1 MRPKLPISLGL
12 IVASC
17 FSASAIAQVL
27 EEILV
32 TAQKREQNLQD
43 VGISVSAFSGQQL
56 AELGM
61 LSVSDIV
68 AQTPNVTFVSP
79 FGEGNNIAFTL
90 RGVGLNDFS
99 EHNEAPG
106 AVYVDGVYQ
115 GTLAGANFQLFDLDR
130 VEVLRGPQG
139 TLFGRNTSAGLVQY
153 ITRKPGDE
161 PEARAELTVGE
172 FSQTRFEG
180 AVGGPLGDV
189 AAGRLSALYHK
200 HDGYRPS
207 RTPGVE
213 DASETDAYAVRGQLK
228 WTPTDSLDL
237 LLSAHYS
244 KADQVANT
252 YEHTSTT
259 FLADGYTEVYLPVD
273 EVNPI
278 CEFVGGLT
286 GPGQDCF
293 GYRDT
298 DNDVY
303 ATDNDR
309 EPFLDLEVS
318 GASLTLDWA
327 LDAIEITSITAYES
341 VDKSFGEDTDMGPV
355 PAIAVS
361 NPVDSA
367 QWSQELRASSDA
379 EGNRW
384 TAGLY
389 YFDRDIDTG
398 SRTDASGI
406 GLVDDDTVTEYQ
418 TESWSVFGQYE
429 WGFAEN
435 LTLIL
440 GGRYFSEDQDFEM
453 VARDLLG
460 NTPVFLG
467 ISPDPI
473 PGFPVFV
480 FTKETAGDL
489 TEHDID
495 GFDYRLATRMARQ
508 RFHSAVREYRTGH
521 QGTWVQLRNR
531 WHRNPGEQHDRA
543 DSV

>member
-1 MRPKLPISLGL
+1 MRPKLLISLGL
-12 IVASC
+12 LVASC

-189 AAGRLSALYHK
+189 VAGRLSALYHK

-207 RTPGVE
+207 RTPGVD
-213 DASETDAYAVRGQLK
+213 DAKRHRRTCRARSAQDGLRRTVSTCCLA
-228 WTPTDSLDL
+228 PTTRRQIKLRIR
-237 LLSAHYS
+237 
-244 KADQVANT
+244 
-252 YEHTSTT
+252 TST
-259 FLADGYTEVYLPVD
+259 LNDLPRRWLY
-273 EVNPI
+273 
-278 CEFVGGLT
+278 GGLCLST
-286 GPGQDCF
+286 
-293 GYRDT
+293 R
-298 DNDVY
+298 
-303 ATDNDR
+303 
-309 EPFLDLEVS
+309 
-318 GASLTLDWA
+318 
-327 LDAIEITSITAYES
+327 SIRF
-341 VDKSFGEDTDMGPV
+341 V
-355 PAIAVS
+355 
-361 NPVDSA
+361 
-367 QWSQELRASSDA
+367 R
-379 EGNRW
+379 
-384 TAGLY
+384 
-389 YFDRDIDTG
+389 
-398 SRTDASGI
+398 SRTAHRAWT
-406 GLVDDDTVTEYQ
+406 GL
-418 TESWSVFGQYE
+418 
-429 WGFAEN
+429 
-435 LTLIL
+435 L
-440 GGRYFSEDQDFEM
+440 
-453 VARDLLG
+453 
-460 NTPVFLG
+460 
-467 ISPDPI
+467 
-473 PGFPVFV
+473 
-480 FTKETAGDL
+480 
-489 TEHDID
+489 
-495 GFDYRLATRMARQ
+495 RL
-508 RFHSAVREYRTGH
+508 
-521 QGTWVQLRNR
+521 
-531 WHRNPGEQHDRA
+531 P
-543 DSV
+543 

>member
-1 MRPKLPISLGL
+1 MELDEDLRDETET
-12 IVASC
+12 AH
-17 FSASAIAQVL
+17 FAWSACRELLLRKRHCAGS

-180 AVGGPLGDV
+180 AGRTLGRRRGRTPLSP
-189 AAGRLSALYHK
+189 LSQAH
-200 HDGYRPS
+200 GYRPS
-207 RTPGVE
+207 RTPGVD

-237 LLSAHYS
+237 LLSTHYS
-244 KADQVANT
+244 NADQVANT

-259 FLADGYTEVYLPVD
+259 FLADGYTEVYLPAD

-286 GPGQDCF
+286 GPGQDSS
-293 GYRDT
+293 
-298 DNDVY
+298 
-303 ATDNDR
+303 ATAI
-309 EPFLDLEVS
+309 PMATFTPQTMT
-318 GASLTLDWA
+318 ASPSSSW
-327 LDAIEITSITAYES
+327 
-341 VDKSFGEDTDMGPV
+341 KSRV
-355 PAIAVS
+355 H
-361 NPVDSA
+361 
-367 QWSQELRASSDA
+367 L
-379 EGNRW
+379 
-384 TAGLY
+384 
-389 YFDRDIDTG
+389 
-398 SRTDASGI
+398 
-406 GLVDDDTVTEYQ
+406 
-418 TESWSVFGQYE
+418 
-429 WGFAEN
+429 
-435 LTLIL
+435 
-440 GGRYFSEDQDFEM
+440 
-453 VARDLLG
+453 
-460 NTPVFLG
+460 
-467 ISPDPI
+467 
-473 PGFPVFV
+473 
-480 FTKETAGDL
+480 
-489 TEHDID
+489 
-495 GFDYRLATRMARQ
+495 
-508 RFHSAVREYRTGH
+508 
-521 QGTWVQLRNR
+521 
-531 WHRNPGEQHDRA
+531 
-543 DSV
+543 

>member
-1 MRPKLPISLGL
+1 
-12 IVASC
+12 
-17 FSASAIAQVL
+17 
-27 EEILV
+27 
-32 TAQKREQNLQD
+32 
-43 VGISVSAFSGQQL
+43 
-56 AELGM
+56 M

-172 FSQTRFEG
+172 FSQTRVDG

-207 RTPGVE
+207 RTPGVD
-213 DASETDAYAVRGQLK
+213 DASETDAHAVRGQLK

-309 EPFLDLEVS
+309 EPFLELEVV
-318 GASLTLDWA
+318 GC
-327 LDAIEITSITAYES
+327 
-341 VDKSFGEDTDMGPV
+341 
-355 PAIAVS
+355 IA
-361 NPVDSA
+361 D
-367 QWSQELRASSDA
+367 
-379 EGNRW
+379 
-384 TAGLY
+384 
-389 YFDRDIDTG
+389 
-398 SRTDASGI
+398 I
-406 GLVDDDTVTEYQ
+406 GL
-418 TESWSVFGQYE
+418 G
-429 WGFAEN
+429 
-435 LTLIL
+435 
-440 GGRYFSEDQDFEM
+440 
-453 VARDLLG
+453 ARCDR
-460 NTPVFLG
+460 
-467 ISPDPI
+467 
-473 PGFPVFV
+473 
-480 FTKETAGDL
+480 
-489 TEHDID
+489 HH
-495 GFDYRLATRMARQ
+495 FDNRL
-508 RFHSAVREYRTGH
+508 
-521 QGTWVQLRNR
+521 
-531 WHRNPGEQHDRA
+531 
-543 DSV
+543 